1 MTFGAGGTIG
11 QVLNKFGE
19 QKMYPS
25 EGLGYSI
32 VCLVVLV
39 VIFFICRSL
48 ILWYWKLDKIE
59 EHLSA
64 IRRALEN
71 KN

>member
-1 MTFGAGGTIG
+1 
-11 QVLNKFGE
+11 
-19 QKMYPS
+19 MYPS

-48 ILWYWKLDKIE
+48 ILWYWKIDKIE

-64 IRRALEN
+64 IRRALEK